1 MAEQDSEIKDGDV
14 AEVAANDAQ
23 RGLPELLG
31 RVQYGDELV
40 KITKN
45 GKDAAA
51 LVPVRYLEQ
60 IIEGRKA
67 DAKSA
72 A

>member
-1 MAEQDSEIKDGDV
+1 MAEQESESKDGGV
-14 AEVAANDAQ
+14 TEVMANDAQ

-31 RVQYGDELV
+31 RVQYGDERF

-51 LVPVRYLEQ
+51 LVPVRDLD
-60 IIEGRKA
+60 RLLDLDKP
-67 DAKSA
+67 A

>member
-1 MAEQDSEIKDGDV
+1 MAERVTE
-14 AEVAANDAQ
+14 EVAANDAQ

-31 RVQYGDELV
+31 RVQYGSERF

-51 LVPVRYLEQ
+51 LVSVSDLEKLV
-60 IIEGRKA
+60 ELEK
-67 DAKSA
+67 DAA
-72 A
+72 